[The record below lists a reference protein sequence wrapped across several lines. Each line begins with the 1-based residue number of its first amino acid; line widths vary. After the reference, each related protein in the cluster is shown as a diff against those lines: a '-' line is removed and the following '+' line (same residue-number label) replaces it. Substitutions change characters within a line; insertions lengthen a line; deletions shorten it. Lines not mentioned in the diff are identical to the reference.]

1 MKLEKD
7 GLITL
12 NDKNYKYKF
21 FDTNELIDIIR
32 HNKKFT
38 LIYEEAI
45 KKYRNNPKFE
55 IFQLIKEYITYRPD
69 SELFYFTIYNN
80 KEIIF
85 MTRLYYYKEKQY
97 GYLNLVYT
105 NENYRGQGICKNSI
119 NFIINKT
126 KKNIKKYELQVL
138 IDNIPAIKCYEYN
151 GFKIIKK
158 IKITRMDNEI
168 IEHNLMRLK
177 N

>member
-7 GLITL
+7 GIIKL
-12 NDKNYKYKF
+12 NDKNYKYRF
-21 FDTNELIDIIR
+21 FDTNGLIDIIR
-32 HNKKFT
+32 HNQKFT
-38 LIYEEAI
+38 QIYEEAI

-55 IFQLIKEYITYRPD
+55 IFQLVKEYITYKPD
-69 SELFYFTIYNN
+69 SELFYFTIYNDN
-80 KEIIF
+80 EIIF

-126 KKNIKKYELQVL
+126 KKNIKKYELQVQV
-138 IDNIPAIKCYEYN
+138 DNIPAIKCYEYN

-158 IKITRMDNEI
+158 IKIIRIDNTI
-168 IEHNLMRLK
+168 IEQNLMRLK